1 MLRHILVLAS
11 CLVLH
16 PGLAAGRQ
24 AAGDPVSGLWGS
36 RESAGLDLKFDG
48 KNVVT
53 GTIYITGHGSAP
65 ISSGSFDSATRA
77 LNVAGVAPGPDGKS
91 APFKIHGTV
100 DGDVLS
106 VTYAF
111 GDQTGTASFNRAGAA
126 PRATASPAVTDAAPA
141 LRKTFGEASG
151 WVLKAAEAVPA
162 DKYSYRPAKTVR
174 SFGEIVA
181 HVADAYNYSCA
192 QAKGRTV
199 DWSPAIE
206 NAAKDKAT
214 IVAKLKEA
222 TSGCEAAYASA
233 TDVGPLVENVGHTNL
248 HYGNLVTYMRMLN
261 LVPPS
266 SAK

>member
-16 PGLAAGRQ
+16 PGLAAGQQ
-24 AAGDPVSGLWGS
+24 AAGDPLSGLWGS
-36 RESAGLDLKFDG
+36 RQGAGLDLKFDG
-48 KNVVT
+48 RSVVT
-53 GTIYITGHGSAP
+53 GTIYITGNGSAP
-65 ISSGSFDSATRA
+65 IESGNFNPSTRA
-77 LNVAGVAPGPDGKS
+77 LKLSGRATGADGKT
-91 APFKIHGTV
+91 APFNIDGTV
-100 DGDVLS
+100 EGDVLS
-106 VTYAF
+106 VTFAF
-111 GDQTGTASFNRAGAA
+111 GEHSGTASFKRGDSAPPPSVSDAG
-126 PRATASPAVTDAAPA
+126 PA

-162 DKYSYRPAKTVR
+162 EQYAYRPAKTVR
-174 SFGEIVA
+174 SFGEVVA

-192 QAKGRTV
+192 QAKGRSV

-206 NAAKDKAT
+206 NGVKDKAT

-222 TSGCEAAYASA
+222 TAGCEAAYADA
-233 TDVGPLVENVGHTNL
+233 TDVGALVENVAHTNL
-248 HYGNLVTYMRMLN
+248 HYGNLVTYMRMLD